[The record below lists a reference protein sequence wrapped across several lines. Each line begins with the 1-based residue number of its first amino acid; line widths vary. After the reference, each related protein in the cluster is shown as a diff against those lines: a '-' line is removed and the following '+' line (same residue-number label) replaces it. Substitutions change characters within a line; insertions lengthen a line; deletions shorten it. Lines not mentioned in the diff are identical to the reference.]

1 MTTATARTFFAP
13 YVLLP
18 KMKELLEKLVSWIPG
33 YAGYAARESRRESDA
48 AVRRAVADRLGDAR
62 RACDRLMAQATQRM
76 RFDALEPL
84 ETVKRRIERLADSV
98 RHAPA
103 GYSALFDA
111 NEIDAA
117 VLDRLVAHDGTLRD
131 LAEALVRELDTM
143 SLAEGERLSKVE
155 DRVFALEDT
164 VRRRDAVLGGEA

>member
-1 MTTATARTFFAP
+1 
-13 YVLLP
+13 
-18 KMKELLEKLVSWIPG
+18 
-33 YAGYAARESRRESDA
+33 
-48 AVRRAVADRLGDAR
+48 
-62 RACDRLMAQATQRM
+62 MAQATQRM

-84 ETVKRRIERLADSV
+84 ETVKRRIERLADSI

-111 NEIDAA
+111 KEIDAA
-117 VLDRLVAHDGTLRD
+117 VLDRLVSHDGTLRD